1 MLTLLSYRPARPA
14 VSCTIVA
21 SGGKKTDP
29 NQVGIKSVIND
40 VVRNNLLGVS
50 KQMEKKDWVDSQG
63 QKGKV
68 S

>member
-1 MLTLLSYRPARPA
+1 MLCRPAKP
-14 VSCTIVA
+14 SINCTVVA

-29 NQVGIKSVIND
+29 NKVGIKSVVND

-50 KQMEKKDWVDSQG
+50 KTMEKKGWVDSQG

-68 S
+68 CSA